1 MTSRP
6 SAVTTRVA
14 LVTGGNRGIGL
25 EVCRQLAQLGYT
37 VLMGSRDLQNGEEAA
52 ATLKANGNVCAL
64 ELDIADSTSV
74 TSAAKYVDKAFGHLD
89 VLINN
94 AAILYDT
101 WQHASTADLAQVHQA
116 FNTNTLGAW
125 RMVQAFLPLL
135 RKGTHVRI
143 VNVSSEAGSTF

>member
-1 MTSRP
+1 MTSRLTRMTSRP

-52 ATLKANGNVCAL
+52 ATLKADGDVHTI
-64 ELDIADSTSV
+64 ELDIADSSSV
-74 TSAAKYVDKAFGHLD
+74 NNAAKYVEKTFGHLD

-101 WQHASTADLAQVHQA
+101 WQHASTADLA
-116 FNTNTLGAW
+116 
-125 RMVQAFLPLL
+125 
-135 RKGTHVRI
+135 
-143 VNVSSEAGSTF
+143 